1 MQNNE
6 NYLRRAQEAQDTQRT
21 TEIEG
26 KLKNILSAIT
36 DVYRFQNNSSGD
48 FKVNFQ
54 VNSDLPDHPTRNYNI
69 KYVPDKKKLIV
80 YAQESDPSLPDEIR
94 EKIGHYSLPDE
105 IREKIGQKFPKA
117 SYSLLSDS
125 KERAFHC
132 WSNVEEADLE

>member
-1 MQNNE
+1 MFK
-6 NYLRRAQEAQDTQRT
+6 L
-21 TEIEG
+21 

-94 EKIGHYSLPDE
+94 EKIG
-105 IREKIGQKFPKA
+105 QKFPKA